1 MKPTIMHIHFIYRI
15 AIMVDH
21 SLQETTPLDVAR
33 TCAALYSRVFSR
45 LVTRHYNHHL
55 AETGLRITQFSILNA
70 IKLSPPNSI
79 NELAELLGMERTSL
93 QRTVE
98 KLIAKGLLESRPTG
112 QKRSLGLSLT
122 QEGEDIYQ
130 QALAR
135 WEDAHDEFTE
145 MVGGDDWSETV
156 DKLRRYSV
164 KLQSTL

>member
-1 MKPTIMHIHFIYRI
+1 MHIHFNTGKPI
-15 AIMVDH
+15 VSGH
-21 SLQETTPLDVAR
+21 SLDQETTPLYVAR

-55 AETGLRITQFSILNA
+55 SDTGLRITQFSILNA

-98 KLIAKGLLESRPTG
+98 KLITKGFLQSQPTG
-112 QKRSLGLSLT
+112 HKRSLGLSLT
-122 QEGEDIYQ
+122 PEGEDIYL

-135 WEDAHDEFTE
+135 WEEAHDEFTN
-145 MVGGDDWSETV
+145 MVGADDWSETV
-156 DKLRRYSV
+156 GKLRRYSS